1 MDGYQK
7 ALIIACFM
15 QAYVQINPASA
26 AELQG
31 WLDEKINSNTNF
43 LLGDFVA
50 QIKEDGAPLIE
61 ASYNAVVLKLDAERR
76 Q

>member
-1 MDGYQK
+1 MNGYEK

-15 QAYVQINPASA
+15 EGYAKINPESA

-31 WLDEKINSNTNF
+31 WLDEKTNSNTNF

-50 QIKEDGAPLIE
+50 QIEEDGKSLIE
-61 ASYNAVVLKLDAERR
+61 ASYSSVVLKLDAERH